1 MFWKRKIILAINLKI
16 QYIKNMNK
24 TMTIA
29 RKSPLMNKK
38 QIVTQYQD
46 LYTNLYSTLDQL
58 KELMEGKEYQNLVL
72 NPEGDEDVEMMYG
85 EFGVLV
91 DGIGVCYR

>member
-1 MFWKRKIILAINLKI
+1 
-16 QYIKNMNK
+16 
-24 TMTIA
+24 MTIA